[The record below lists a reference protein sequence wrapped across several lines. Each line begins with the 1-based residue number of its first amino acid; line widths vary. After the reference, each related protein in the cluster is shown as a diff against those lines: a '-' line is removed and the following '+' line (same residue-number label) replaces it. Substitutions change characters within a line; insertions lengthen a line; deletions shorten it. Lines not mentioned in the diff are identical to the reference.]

1 MRWTPTFA
9 VINLASQEI
18 ERIPNRCS
26 TFHPS
31 MNFRHFLFLC
41 FAGLL
46 LLIGG
51 CSSFY
56 GPHGFGQL
64 VLVVCKVAPVQKVD
78 AQQRINRY
86 FTKVAQHKK
95 PRPRGRYI
103 AVQTLDPIPKQEEKY
118 LKDRATAQEKAV
130 SEGKPLGS
138 EWVDPSQLHCIMVFD
153 VETQEPVGQSCYVV
167 STLPKIGDVNTYETV
182 PAEFIA
188 SSAE

>member
-1 MRWTPTFA
+1 
-9 VINLASQEI
+9 
-18 ERIPNRCS
+18 
-26 TFHPS
+26 
-31 MNFRHFLFLC
+31 MNVRHFLFVC
-41 FAGLL
+41 FAGLVL
-46 LLIGG
+46 LAGG

-78 AQQRINRY
+78 AQQRAARY
-86 FTKVAQHKK
+86 FTKVAHHQK

-103 AVQTLDPIPKQEEKY
+103 ALQTLDPTPKQKDKY
-118 LKDRATAQEKAV
+118 LKDRATAQQKAS

-153 VETQEPVGQSCYVV
+153 VVTQESVGPSCYVV
-167 STLPKIGDVNTYETV
+167 GTLPKIGDVNTYETV

>member
-1 MRWTPTFA
+1 MFA
-9 VINLASQEI
+9 MINLTCQ
-18 ERIPNRCS
+18 RIAVLF
-26 TFHPS
+26 TS
-31 MNFRHFLFLC
+31 MNLRHFLFVC
-41 FAGLL
+41 FAGLPL
-46 LLIGG
+46 LAGG

-64 VLVVCKVAPVQKVD
+64 VLVICKVAPAQKVD
-78 AQQRINRY
+78 AQQRVNRY
-86 FTKVAQHKK
+86 FAKVASHQK
-95 PRPRGRYI
+95 PRPRGRYV
-103 AVQTLDPIPKQEEKY
+103 AVQTLDPILKQKEKY
-118 LKDRATAQEKAV
+118 LKDRATAQEKAA

-153 VETQEPVGQSCYVV
+153 VVTHESVGEKCYVV

>member
-1 MRWTPTFA
+1 M
-9 VINLASQEI
+9 NL
-18 ERIPNRCS
+18 
-26 TFHPS
+26 
-31 MNFRHFLFLC
+31 RHFLFLC
-41 FAGLL
+41 FAGPLL
-46 LLIGG
+46 LTGG

-64 VLVVCKVAPVQKVD
+64 VLVVCKVAPVQKAD

-86 FTKVAQHKK
+86 FTKVAQHQK
-95 PRPRGRYI
+95 PRPRGRYV
-103 AVQTLDPIPKQEEKY
+103 AVQTLDPIPKQKEKY
-118 LKDRATAQEKAV
+118 LKDRATAQEKAI

-153 VETQEPVGQSCYVV
+153 VVTQEPVGQGCYVV